1 MERKRLIAVI
11 IIAIVIVAV
20 FGWYFLYGAQ
30 NAKPTV
36 LADVTID
43 KNDYTVPINWTLTA
57 VPSATNETSHT
68 ISNDGNNA
76 TSIAFNVTIA
86 HLEGTQWV
94 EQFNGTNWLVQNKTV
109 QPSIVVI
116 GNTTAGP
123 WTALANK
130 PSSGESSTYSYNL
143 TYNDQTIYFNL
154 KYLGSNPTVDGQTV
168 FAYVAFDGNG
178 NGKLDGSDKAF
189 NFTSNPR
196 LPFENDLKIYTPLT
210 SSSWNTTPA
219 YVSPPWNGNVS
230 PSNTSM
236 PIEVLCF
243 DNRTNIT
250 FVIPFSYMGAT
261 KNGQIG
267 FALQAFSHDWA
278 TANST
283 TPAKYTVVPLSFPSI
298 FSGGVFTM
306 EPHTTLTFYTKAVFT
321 SVASGDYS
329 IVFKFQATVQKS
341 S

>member
-11 IIAIVIVAV
+11 IIAIVVVAV
-20 FGWYFLYGAQ
+20 FGWYFLYGTQ
-30 NAKPTV
+30 KAKPTV

-68 ISNDGNNA
+68 ISNDGNNV
-76 TSIAFNVTIA
+76 TSIVFNVTIA

-123 WTALANK
+123 WIPLANK
-130 PSSGESSTYSYNL
+130 LSSGESSTYSYNL
-143 TYNDQTIYFNL
+143 TYNDKTIYFNL
-154 KYLGSNPTVDGQTV
+154 KYLGSNPTVDDRTV
-168 FAYVAFDGNG
+168 FAYVAFDNNG
-178 NGKLDGSDKAF
+178 NGKLDASDKAF
-189 NFTSNPR
+189 NFTSNPS
-196 LPFENDLKIYTPLT
+196 LPFENDLKIYAPLT
-210 SSSWNTTPA
+210 SSSWNATPA
-219 YVSPPWNGNVS
+219 SEYVWNGNVS
-230 PSNTSM
+230 SSNV
-236 PIEVLCF
+236 PITVLCF

-250 FVIPFSYMGAT
+250 FAIPFSYIGAT
-261 KNGQIG
+261 KNGQLG

-278 TANST
+278 TAANST
-283 TPAKYTVVPLSFPSI
+283 TPAKYTVVPLAFPSVL
-298 FSGGVFTM
+298 SFTM

-321 SVASGDYS
+321 SAASGDYS